1 MSRNP
6 MFTAVF
12 LAASLFAFRFGMADL
27 SAAEP
32 GDSASNG
39 AAERNEILNSEAWRQ
54 TMLALDEWLS
64 VQKIYEPKRAAQ
76 IRAQIEK
83 RASQMPADELSDFM
97 AELQAKL
104 KILLGAEARDAR
116 QWLNETLATAS
127 DKYARKIR
135 AGLPDVANMTPE
147 QIQESLDA
155 FERRRAETRE
165 SRGAFERAEQ
175 ARIKGVEA
183 DLKQQ
188 RESSEKALDRAA
200 ADARQGYY
208 SPPRQVRQYHSE
220 QPPYFPFFYWGAF
233 RW

>member
-1 MSRNP
+1 MSRILK
-6 MFTAVF
+6 FTAVY
-12 LAASLFAFRFGMADL
+12 LAASFFAFCGGTVES

-32 GDSASNG
+32 GDSASRD
-39 AAERNEILNSEAWRQ
+39 AAERNEILNSDAWRQ
-54 TMLALDEWLS
+54 TMQALDEWLS
-64 VQKIYEPKRAAQ
+64 VQKIYDPKRAAQ
-76 IRAQIEK
+76 FREQIEK

-116 QWLNETLATAS
+116 QWLNETLETAS
-127 DKYARKIR
+127 DKYAKKIR
-135 AGLPDVANMTPE
+135 AELPDVANMTPE

-155 FERRRAETRE
+155 FERRRAQTRE
-165 SRGAFERAEQ
+165 SRSAYERAEQ
-175 ARIKGVEA
+175 ARIKAVEA

-200 ADARQGYY
+200 ADARQGYF
-208 SPPRQVRQYHSE
+208 SPQRQVRQYGS
-220 QPPYFPFFYWGAF
+220 QQVNFYPFFWGAF

>member
-6 MFTAVF
+6 TFTAVF
-12 LAASLFAFRFGMADL
+12 LAASIFAFDGGTATSL
-27 SAAEP
+27 AAEP
-32 GDSASNG
+32 GNAASRD
-39 AAERNEILNSEAWRQ
+39 AAERNEILDGEAWRQ

-64 VQKIYEPKRAAQ
+64 VQKTYEPKRAAQ
-76 IRAQIEK
+76 MRDQIVK
-83 RASQMPADELSDFM
+83 RASQMSAEELSDFM
-97 AELQAKL
+97 AQLQAKL

-127 DKYARKIR
+127 DKYAKKIR
-135 AGLPDVANMTPE
+135 AGLPDVANMTPQ
-147 QIQESLDA
+147 QIQEELDE

-165 SRGAFERAEQ
+165 SRSAFDRAEQ

-200 ADARQGYY
+200 ADARKGYY
-208 SPPRQVRQYHSE
+208 SPSRQVRQYHSE
-220 QPPYFPFFYWGAF
+220 QPPYFPFFFWGAY